1 MQGNWKKIANQNAL
15 KKAKAVE
22 GEQVATYDGPLD
34 VIICSPKGE
43 NGNGPWSITFL
54 ANQTKADS
62 FQVMLKFLKECKGP
76 KTHGWVFTYD
86 PTSKN
91 WYSIDNEGEPNML
104 KLKDFLQDDDTIA
117 MFKDVRASPHL
128 SS

>member
-86 PTSKN
+86 PPSKN
-91 WYSIDNEGEPNML
+91 WDSIDNE
-104 KLKDFLQDDDTIA
+104 
-117 MFKDVRASPHL
+117 
-128 SS
+128 